1 MNKAE
6 FVFEKIAAE
15 KRKTFKDALTGAA
28 AGSAA
33 TLATMPLEII
43 QIQQSTGPLKG
54 KSFMN
59 VAKRI
64 YAKEGLRGFYTGTGT
79 KLLKVAPTTAI
90 TFAAYELLKSQLNK

>member
-6 FVFEKIAAE
+6 IVFEKLAKE
-15 KRKTFKDALTGAA
+15 KGKTYKDALTGAA
-28 AGSAA
+28 AGTTA

-54 KSFMN
+54 KSFLN
-59 VAKRI
+59 VAKNI
-64 YAKEGLRGFYTGTGT
+64 YAKEGIRGFYTGTGT

-90 TFAAYELLKSQLNK
+90 TFAAYELLKSHLGK